1 MLINLILLGSYSA
14 KLISFLAIAKV
25 NIPFKTIEDVLHS
38 DYKFGSVQG
47 SEPLDS
53 FLHGPE
59 DSVFRKIVDS
69 IIRLEDANIVDTIGE
84 GLEKA
89 RHEKYVFVWTAY
101 VIHSMT
107 ENSCD
112 LLDLPIDLYSV
123 SISIAWSRDVP
134 NRHIVDYFIKKI
146 METVQMDRVRR
157 VWLASSDAG
166 CGTGAGFSPMGLEN
180 MVSVFAMISTF
191 TLISVFIL
199 LLDTG
204 YSRIKIDKVSSSYL
218 GNIIIALKLKYILC
232 HFRGY

>member
-1 MLINLILLGSYSA
+1 MDSKIISSKVVFCTSFLLGVILLASYSA
-14 KLISFLAIAKV
+14 KLISFLAIVKV
-25 NIPFKTIEDVLHS
+25 NIPFKTLEDVLHS

-47 SEPLDS
+47 SAPLDS

-59 DSVFRKIVDS
+59 DSVFRKIADS

-134 NRHIVDYFIKKI
+134 HRHIVDYYIKKI
-146 METVQMDRVRR
+146 METGQIDRVRR
-157 VWLASSDAG
+157 VWLHSPDAG
-166 CGTGAGFSPMGLEN
+166 CGTGAWFSPMGLEN
-180 MVSVFAMISTF
+180 MVSAFAMMSAF
-191 TLISVFIL
+191 TLISVCIL
-199 LLDTG
+199 LLETG
-204 YSRIKIDKVSSSYL
+204 YSRIEINDK
-218 GNIIIALKLKYILC
+218 
-232 HFRGY
+232 